1 MKDKEPKVSVDAEVA
16 ELADL
21 FIKLV
26 VELNAI
32 NKVFDKT
39 HDQLAACEAAVLAVK
54 HFLDANDEVFVS
66 GITWPL
72 GALAAAVRDVQL
84 GAKPKLFHVESRSGG
99 GRPPSRINDAVKAT
113 AAACLEILHKDA
125 KQDLTRASEFVVDQL
140 MNIGISRFGSTS
152 SIDVKTVRGWRD
164 EMGARNSAVAM
175 NIYRQIIK
183 GLREQLN
190 GDLTLN
196 AARRITKSALAGLVA
211 EGLTP
216 PLTATDKSE

>member
-72 GALAAAVRDVQL
+72 GALAAAARDVQL
-84 GAKPKLFHVESRSGG
+84 GGKPKLFFVKSKSDG
-99 GRPPSRINDAVKAT
+99 GRPPSGINDAVKAT
-113 AAACLEILHKDA
+113 AAACVEILHKDA
-125 KQDLTRASEFVVDQL
+125 KQDLNNASSYIVREL
-140 MNIGISRFGSTS
+140 KKIGVSRVGSTGLIKS
-152 SIDVKTVRGWRD
+152 ETVRGWRN
-164 EMGARNSAVAM
+164 EMGARNSPAAM
-175 NIYRQIIK
+175 NIYNQILKELRQHFK
-183 GLREQLN
+183 GE
-190 GDLTLN
+190 LTLN